1 MREKP
6 PKRLLIKV
14 SGCDIYGDKGFIG
27 QQWQEEI
34 NRSTGNQI
42 LTVKRCNQWAE
53 ISVDYKRLIGRIR
66 QRIEGVFNEIQ
77 NTPA

>member
-1 MREKP
+1 M
-6 PKRLLIKV
+6 KRKAAEEVIDLV

-34 NRSTGNQI
+34 NHTTANQI
-42 LTVKRCNQWAE
+42 LTVKCCNQSAE

-66 QRIEGVFNEIQ
+66 QRIESVFNEILSYRV
-77 NTPA
+77 